1 MRRALLMSLSLW
13 LVACAED
20 ERKPSQTPIDTTPQA
35 DMTSDQASTPDQDPS
50 GQALELEVGQRRLT
64 SLDEDCEG
72 VQGLNGAA
80 ILKHKLEASTHQLR
94 YISVINDEVVYSE
107 PVELTLSVSWPQQPT
122 LMCYPAYQDERGR
135 ALAPARLA
143 MLGLTLRVKTPDGRL
158 DETMAARAQLSDAG
172 NGSFLAIAIQGTLP
186 KERLRGAYDPSA
198 DYGPR
203 FQSQQLWGYTF
214 ATQAANG
221 TASGVTLG
229 AMDAEA
235 IRRYITGLPAQG
247 VALATGL

>member
-1 MRRALLMSLSLW
+1 MRRALLTSLSLW

-20 ERKPSQTPIDTTPQA
+20 ERKTSQTPIDTTPQA

-143 MLGLTLRVKTPDGRL
+143 MLGLTLRVKTPDGRF
-158 DETMAARAQLSDAG
+158 DEVVPARAWVRRQS
-172 NGSFLAIAIQGTLP
+172 NGAFAPVNIQATQAKGSLQ
-186 KERLRGAYDPSA
+186 GSYDPRA
-198 DYGPR
+198 QYGPR
-203 FQSQQLWGYTF
+203 LQVEAMWGYAYSIQSFRGDASSPAINALDLNAIRFYLADLPTG
-214 ATQAANG
+214 QAAL
-221 TASGVTLG
+221 ASG
-229 AMDAEA
+229 
-235 IRRYITGLPAQG
+235 Q
-247 VALATGL
+247 